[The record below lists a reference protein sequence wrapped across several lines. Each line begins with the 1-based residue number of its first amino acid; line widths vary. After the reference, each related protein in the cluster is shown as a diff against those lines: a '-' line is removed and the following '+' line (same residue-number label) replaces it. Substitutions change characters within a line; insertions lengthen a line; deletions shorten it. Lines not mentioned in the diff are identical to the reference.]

1 MNLHRQLFQKRK
13 GKEFKMLRINTKCTL
28 SPVCYLSRLKFIK
41 SPANAYQLLEKKK
54 RRKWNKQG
62 TRPRPQEEKGD
73 QQPKKGSYIQFN
85 SILSGILLLFD
96 SHFVTLQETY
106 TFQGPLLSSSYS

>member
-1 MNLHRQLFQKRK
+1 M
-13 GKEFKMLRINTKCTL
+13 

-73 QQPKKGSYIQFN
+73 QQPKKGPFR
-85 SILSGILLLFD
+85 
-96 SHFVTLQETY
+96 Y
-106 TFQGPLLSSSYS
+106 TVAL